1 MQTAADVRKGI
12 LTYLVLTFGLS
23 SIFYY
28 LIVSAGTL
36 SAGGG
41 LYVLGL
47 MWCPGTAALLTRL
60 LYQRNLHGMGWGW
73 GRTRY
78 QLWSYLLPLGYA
90 AVVYF
95 PVWLFGLGELNLDV
109 AERAVTRLGLEP
121 TAPFVTFLL
130 FLLVAGTL
138 GVALSC
144 VSALGEEIGWR
155 GFLVPELAKVT
166 SFTRVALIS
175 GAVWSVWHY
184 PILLFADYRAPTSTW
199 FSLACFTVMV
209 VAISFPFAWLRLK
222 SGSVWTGML
231 LHGSHNLFIQ
241 GVFDAMTK
249 DTGVTYWI
257 IGEFG
262 AGLAITG
269 AVVAWL
275 YWRQRAAL
283 PATSTIS

>member
-28 LIVSAGTL
+28 LIISAGTL

-60 LYQRNLHGMGWGW
+60 LYQRNLRGMGWRW

-90 AVVYF
+90 AAVYL

-109 AERAVTRLGLEP
+109 AERAVTQLGLEP

-138 GVALSC
+138 GVAQSC

-175 GAVWSVWHY
+175 GAIWSLWHY
-184 PILLFADYRAPTSTW
+184 PVLLFADYRAPTSTW
-199 FSLACFTVMV
+199 FSLVCFTVMV
-209 VAISFPFAWLRLK
+209 LGISFPFAWLRLK

-262 AGLAITG
+262 AGLTLAG

>member
-1 MQTAADVRKGI
+1 MQTAADVRKSI

-28 LIVSAGTL
+28 LIISAGTL
-36 SAGGG
+36 RAGGG
-41 LYVLGL
+41 LFVLGL

-60 LYQRNLHGMGWGW
+60 LYQRNLRGMGWGW

-90 AVVYF
+90 AAVYL

-175 GAVWSVWHY
+175 GAVWSVWHF

-241 GVFDAMTK
+241 SVFDAMTK

-283 PATSTIS
+283 PASSTIS

>member
-12 LTYLVLTFGLS
+12 LTYLVLTFALS
-23 SIFYY
+23 SILYY
-28 LIVSAGTL
+28 LIISAGTL
-36 SAGGG
+36 RAGGG

-60 LYQRNLHGMGWGW
+60 LYQRNLRGMGWRW

-90 AVVYF
+90 AAVYL

-109 AERAVTRLGLEP
+109 AERAVTQLGLEP

-138 GVALSC
+138 GVAQSC

-175 GAVWSVWHY
+175 GAIWSLWHY
-184 PILLFADYRAPTSTW
+184 PVLLFADYRAPTSTW
-199 FSLACFTVMV
+199 FSLVCFTVMV
-209 VAISFPFAWLRLK
+209 LGISFPFAWLRLK

-262 AGLAITG
+262 AGLTLAG